1 MTIILLYI
9 IILTHYTIDTGSLV
23 CCVDIML
30 FTLGDNLVKRF
41 IEGQK
46 TSGKYKDVDYEQ
58 MKELAGKYKESG
70 LQSLRHIKELSKT
83 NKMSKEMS
91 LLKQHADV
99 WIKECYNLN
108 TSRNVIYVELETIRA
123 KQLNCDDNELRRFFH
138 EALMLEAQVQMD
150 QDVFHANTVKPIL
163 QLVDDLKYW
172 MRQLSLHKND
182 KELLQHHGCVS
193 EQLELVKQQQYDL
206 QLKLEEA
213 YQSVN
218 ADIDDVMNEYCDNF
232 DDVKIEQGVPSC
244 VKLLTCPYD
253 ELRASVLNEFF
264 IIDQR
269 YILQLDQLK
278 QKHSEQLK

>member
-1 MTIILLYI
+1 M
-9 IILTHYTIDTGSLV
+9 
-23 CCVDIML
+23 
-30 FTLGDNLVKRF
+30 KRF

-46 TSGKYKDVDYEQ
+46 TSGKYRDVDYEQ
-58 MKELAGKYKESG
+58 MKDLAGKYKESG
-70 LQSLRHIKELSKT
+70 LHSLRHIKELSKA
-83 NKMSKEMS
+83 NKKSKEMS

-108 TSRNVIYVELETIRA
+108 TSRNVLHVELETIRGM
-123 KQLNCDDNELRRFFH
+123 QLNCDDIELKRFFH
-138 EALMLEAQVQMD
+138 EVLMFEAQVQMD
-150 QDVFHANTVKPIL
+150 QEVFHANTVKPIL

-172 MRQLSLHKND
+172 IRQLSLHKNNE
-182 KELLQHHGCVS
+182 ELSQHHDCVS

-206 QLKLEEA
+206 QQKLEEA
-213 YQSVN
+213 YHNLN
-218 ADIDDVMNEYCDNF
+218 ADIEDVMDNYF
-232 DDVKIEQGVPSC
+232 GNFSDDMKIEQGVPSC

-278 QKHSEQLK
+278 QKHTEQLR